1 MEILIENVVKKFN
14 DRTVLENLS
23 FKISQELFAFLGPNG
38 AGKTTL
44 INILCGLLKRDSGK
58 VIINGFD
65 PNEDINEIRKLIG
78 LVPQETAL
86 YEYLTAKENLEFH
99 AKFYGV
105 PRTLRKTRIQEAL
118 ELAQLE
124 DRQNDRVSSYSGG
137 MKRRL
142 ALVRS
147 LIHEPSILILDEPT
161 LGVDVQSRNEIWNRI
176 NELKK
181 ERIVILSTNYMDE
194 ANKLADRC
202 AIIDQG
208 KLIALDTTENLK
220 INYAGGTILEASLEL
235 TTESLEK
242 LNDVYSNLKVLKSDG
257 RRSSIT
263 ITENIEANQLLT
275 KFSQTIQNFK
285 DISVINL
292 NVRVP
297 TLDDVFLEL
306 TGTSLRD

>member
-1 MEILIENVVKKFN
+1 M
-14 DRTVLENLS
+14 
-23 FKISQELFAFLGPNG
+23 
-38 AGKTTL
+38 
-44 INILCGLLKRDSGK
+44 
-58 VIINGFD
+58 
-65 PNEDINEIRKLIG
+65 
-78 LVPQETAL
+78 
-86 YEYLTAKENLEFH
+86 
-99 AKFYGV
+99 
-105 PRTLRKTRIQEAL
+105 
-118 ELAQLE
+118 
-124 DRQNDRVSSYSGG
+124 SSYSGG